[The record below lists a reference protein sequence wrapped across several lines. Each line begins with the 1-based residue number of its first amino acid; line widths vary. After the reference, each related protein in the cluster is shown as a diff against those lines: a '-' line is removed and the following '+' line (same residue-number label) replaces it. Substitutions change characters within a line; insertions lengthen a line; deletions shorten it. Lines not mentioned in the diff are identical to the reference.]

1 MTAHVLKSMKQSTHN
16 TGSFIIKFKGSYNIA
31 SAGDILDSLQNIL
44 DEISFA
50 TFTIE
55 HFVLGD
61 KDFCVEV
68 FCHANKVLTRPE
80 IAENLYSTLRCKLA
94 NVTVE

>member
-1 MTAHVLKSMKQSTHN
+1 MNN
-16 TGSFIIKFKGSYNIA
+16 TGSFIIKFDGSYNIA
-31 SAGDILDSLQNIL
+31 SAGNILAYLQNIL

-61 KDFCVEV
+61 EDFCVEV
-68 FCHANKVLTRPE
+68 FCHANNVLNRHE
-80 IAENLYSTLRCKLA
+80 IAEKLYPTLKGKFT